1 MTIGEQLK
9 ILRLATGLTQK
20 QMAAGI
26 VSESYYSKV
35 ERNNQAIDRTKLVE
49 ILKAHDFY
57 VDTFFIRLSDNSDIT
72 EFAKIRYNLEAMAD
86 VPNKKRLDEIAE
98 KIKKENLELPPDVH
112 YMLLDDYAWYY
123 GNRDHVPEVTLPRVK
138 EFLTKFQNY
147 SLQYLKAFIE
157 MMSLLDLDDSY
168 AILKRE
174 LSKYENRGLYNVFGS
189 ALVGEA
195 ATRFLRWCDLQG
207 EINEKYARYPIDF
220 LRRMPQSVQWGQ
232 HQIVGAYYEAILDKN
247 TKMAAKFEKILRK
260 ENLQKLINKD
270 RDNND

>member
-9 ILRLATGLTQK
+9 ILRLAAGLTQK

-35 ERNNQAIDRTKLVE
+35 ERDNQDIERNKLME
-49 ILKAHDFY
+49 ILKAHDLY
-57 VDTFFIRLSDNSDIT
+57 SDTFFIRLSDNSEIT
-72 EFAKIRYNLEAMAD
+72 EFTKIRYSLEAMAD

-98 KIKKENLELPPDVH
+98 KIKKENFELPPDVH
-112 YMLLDDYAWYY
+112 YMLLADYAWYY

-138 EFLTKFQNY
+138 EFLTKFENY

-174 LSKYENRGLYNVFGS
+174 LSKYENRGLYNVFGT

-220 LRRMPQSVQWGQ
+220 LRRLPQSFQWGQ
-232 HQIVGAYYEAILDKN
+232 YQIVGAYYEAVLDKN

-260 ENLQKLINKD
+260 VNLQKLINKD